1 MSRAP
6 DFEAVKT
13 SAELLAIAR
22 AMEERSAERY
32 RELAEAFEASCNNPD
47 TAEAF
52 RDLAE
57 DEDRRAAEFPA
68 FAGDAPRTVPWGEDD
83 PEIAD
88 PGAVHYLMYPW
99 HAADLALGHEQE
111 TLALF
116 IQLAEKSPYAEVK
129 AEALRLV
136 ERERR
141 HVEEITAKRDALPF
155 PPDDWEDDDD
165 PPNWEAGD

>member
-6 DFEAVKT
+6 DFGAVKT
-13 SAELLAIAR
+13 SAELLCVAR

-52 RDLAE
+52 AELAGIE
-57 DEDRRAAEFPA
+57 ERHAADFPTSV
-68 FAGDAPRTVPWGEDD
+68 GPRPDTVPWGEDD

-88 PGAVHYLMYPW
+88 PDAVHYLMYPW
-99 HAADLALGHEQE
+99 HAYDLALRHETD

-116 IQLAEKSPYAEVK
+116 SALAEKSPFADVRD
-129 AEALRLV
+129 EAQRLV
-136 ERERR
+136 AREKD
-141 HVEEITAKRDALPF
+141 HVVLMLAKRNAQPI
-155 PPDDWEDDDD
+155 PPDDWEYDEDG
-165 PPNWEAGD
+165 PNWEAGD

>member
-1 MSRAP
+1 LSGSP

-13 SAELLAIAR
+13 SADLLAIVR
-22 AMEERSAERY
+22 RMEERSAERY
-32 RELAEAFEASCNNPD
+32 RELAEAFETSCNNLE

-57 DEDRRAAEFPA
+57 GEDRHAAEFPPL
-68 FAGDAPRTVPWGEDD
+68 AGPCPSLAVWGEDD

-88 PGAVHYLMYPW
+88 PSAVHYLMHPW
-99 HAADLALGHEQE
+99 HAYDLALRHEQE

-116 IQLAEKSPYAEVK
+116 SALAEKSPYGDVK
-129 AEALRLV
+129 AEAARLAAREQGHV
-136 ERERR
+136 ERMQARR
-141 HVEEITAKRDALPF
+141 DDQPL

-165 PPNWEAGD
+165 DPNWEAGD

>member
-6 DFEAVKT
+6 DYGAVKT
-13 SAELLAIAR
+13 SAELLSVAR

-52 RDLAE
+52 AELAGIE
-57 DEDRRAAEFPA
+57 ERHAADFPESV
-68 FAGDAPRTVPWGEDD
+68 GPRPETVPWGEDD

-88 PGAVHYLMYPW
+88 PDAVHYLMHPW
-99 HAADLALGHEQE
+99 HAFDLALRHEHE

-116 IQLAEKSPYAEVK
+116 SALAEHSPHAEVR

-136 ERERR
+136 EREQGHIVTMQTRR
-141 HVEEITAKRDALPF
+141 DELPV
-155 PPDDWEDDDD
+155 PPDDWDDDD
-165 PPNWEAGD
+165 DDPNWEAGD

>member
-1 MSRAP
+1 LSKAP
-6 DFEAVKT
+6 DFGVVKT

-22 AMEERSAERY
+22 LMEERSAERY
-32 RELAEAFEASCNNPD
+32 RELAEAFETSCNLD

-57 DEDRRAAEFPA
+57 GEDRHAAELPA
-68 FAGDAPRTVPWGEDD
+68 LAGNAPRVIPWGEDD

-88 PGAVHYLMYPW
+88 PSAVHYLMHPW
-99 HAADLALGHEQE
+99 HAVDMALRHQRE

-116 IQLAEKSPYAEVK
+116 TALAEKSPHAEVK
-129 AEALRLV
+129 AEAGRLI
-136 ERERR
+136 ERERG
-141 HVEEITAKRDALPF
+141 HVERMQAKLDALPL
-155 PPDDWEDDDD
+155 PPEDWDDDDD